1 MALNYTSEKL
11 ALENAE
17 RFKNSFSDS
26 DPSIQYVF
34 IGNHTP
40 YANESSPPSIVETIS
55 SEKLV
60 WDNMFAAKRVTA
72 NDVEL
77 VIPRVNWTANTK
89 YRQYDD
95 TIALSDLIT
104 GNTSQNLKPFYI
116 ITSAKNVYKCLSN
129 NFSANSTV
137 EPIGDYS
144 TSNGAISTADGYIWK
159 YMFNVKSSNKF
170 LNTDWIPTPTRNTQ
184 ASTLSDFNLDDT
196 GVVEGELT
204 TVVISNGGTGY
215 YNSTVN
221 VTSFITGCSI
231 LTVANTTNV
240 AANMTV
246 SGTGIPT
253 GTVVSVLDTP
263 NNKITLSSPATANG
277 GGTGNNLS
285 FATRI
290 YFDGDGTSAAA
301 SATLANG
308 AITKITLTT
317 IGIGYSRAN
326 VLIFGSG
333 TGANARAII
342 APKYG
347 HAKSPAK
354 DLLAKNVEVTA
365 KIGEVDSTEN
375 GLISVDT
382 SFRQFGLLRNP
393 HKYGQ
398 AAKANN
404 STANSVISQARTLT
418 LTPGPSYTLNEY
430 VSQVTANNTVAY
442 GFVYSQTASAVKI
455 TQVQGTFVV
464 GLSLTGATSGASRTV
479 VASTNPEFE
488 PYSGDVLYVENIEKI
503 EREDGQAENVRF
515 IIQF

>member
-11 ALENAE
+11 SLDNAE

-26 DPSIQYVF
+26 DPSIQYIF

-40 YANESSPPSIVETIS
+40 YSNESSPSSIVETIS
-55 SEKLV
+55 SEKSV
-60 WDNMFAAKRVTA
+60 WDNMFAAKKVTA
-72 NDVEL
+72 TDVEL

-104 GNTSQNLKPFYI
+104 GNTTQNLKPFYI

-129 NFSANSTV
+129 NFSSNSTV
-137 EPIGDYS
+137 EPTGDYS

-170 LNTDWIPTPTRNTQ
+170 LNADWIPTPTRNTQ
-184 ASTLSDFNLDDT
+184 TSDLSDYSLSDT

-204 TVVISNGGTGY
+204 TVVITSGGSGY
-215 YNSTVN
+215 YDTSIG
-221 VTSFITGCSI
+221 VTPFITGCSI
-231 LTVANTTNV
+231 LTVANTTNI

-246 SGTGIPT
+246 TGTGIPT
-253 GTVVSVLDTP
+253 GVTISVLDTP

-277 GGTGNNLS
+277 GGNGSNLS
-285 FATRI
+285 IATRI
-290 YFDGDGTSAAA
+290 YFDGDGINAAG

-308 AITKITLTT
+308 QISKITITT
-317 IGIGYSRAN
+317 IGTGYSRAN

-347 HAKSPAK
+347 HAKNPAE
-354 DLLAKNVEVTA
+354 DLLAKNVVLTSV
-365 KIGEVDSTEN
+365 IGQVDSSES
-375 GLISVDT
+375 GLISTDT

-398 AAKANN
+398 SAAANN
-404 STANSVISQARTLT
+404 STANAVISQARTLT

-430 VSQVTANNTVAY
+430 VYQVTANNTVAY
-442 GFVYSQTASAVKI
+442 GFVYSQTATTIKV
-455 TQVQGTFVV
+455 TQVKGSFVV
-464 GLSLTGATSGASRTV
+464 GLSVIGATSGTSRTL
-479 VASTNPEFE
+479 VASANPEFE
-488 PYSGDVLYVENIEKI
+488 PYSGDILYVENIQKI
-503 EREDGQAENVRF
+503 EREDGQAENIRF

>member
-11 ALENAE
+11 SLDSAE
-17 RFKNSFSDS
+17 RFKDSFSDS
-26 DPSIQYVF
+26 DPSIQYIF

-40 YANESSPPSIVETIS
+40 YSNESSPSSITETIS
-55 SEKLV
+55 SEKLI
-60 WDNMFAAKRVTA
+60 WDNMFAAKKVTA

-95 TIALSDLIT
+95 TIILSDLIT
-104 GNTSQNLKPFYI
+104 GNTTQNLKPFYV

-129 NFSANSTV
+129 NFSSNSTV
-137 EPIGDYS
+137 EPTGDFS

-170 LNTDWIPTPTRNTQ
+170 LNVDWIPTPTRNTQ
-184 ASTLSDFNLDDT
+184 TSDLSDYGLNDA

-204 TVVISNGGTGY
+204 TAVISSNGSNYFNTSVG
-215 YNSTVN
+215 
-221 VTSFITGCSI
+221 VTPFISGCSI
-231 LTVANTTNV
+231 LTVANTTNI

-246 SGTGIPT
+246 TGTGIPT
-253 GTVVSVLDTP
+253 GTVISVLDTP

-277 GGTGNNLS
+277 GGNGSNLS
-285 FATRI
+285 IATRI
-290 YFDGDGTSAAA
+290 YFDGDGINAAG

-308 AITKITLTT
+308 QISKITITT
-317 IGIGYSRAN
+317 IGTGYSRAN

-333 TGANARAII
+333 SGANARAII

-347 HAKSPAK
+347 HAKNPAK
-354 DLLAKNVEVTA
+354 DLLAKNVILTSI
-365 KIGEVDSTEN
+365 IGQVDSTES
-375 GLISVDT
+375 GLISTDT
-382 SFRQFGLLRNP
+382 SLRQFGLLRNP
-393 HKYGQ
+393 HKYGETE
-398 AAKANN
+398 KANN
-404 STANSVISQARTLT
+404 STANSVVSQVRTLT

-430 VSQVTANNTVAY
+430 VQQTSGNNTVAY
-442 GFVYSQTASAVKI
+442 GFVYSQTASAIKV
-455 TQVQGTFVV
+455 TQVKGSFVV
-464 GLSLTGATSGASRTV
+464 GLSVTGVTSGTSRTL

-488 PYSGDVLYVENIEKI
+488 PYCGDILYVENVQKI
-503 EREDGQAENVRF
+503 DRADGQAENIRF